1 MGPGLWGMGEVPVPE
16 PREER
21 VWSIQMRT
29 DIQLSEWKDRGAHHP
44 TAVSTEEQPEW
55 GGLKRMSCEEAP
67 IAGVDSSFSE
77 EMPTAGV
84 DSTFSEAVPTAGVDS
99 LSSETGNN
107 RDAALRRV
115 LFCFLR

>member
-77 EMPTAGV
+77 
-84 DSTFSEAVPTAGVDS
+84 AVPTAGVDS